1 MAISRVEKTKVV
13 SQYQEWFDRSQAAFV
28 SEYTGLDSKQIE
40 ELRIKIRQAG
50 GEFHVVKNT
59 LGRLVLE
66 STGHTIPQGLL
77 EGSTAFCFAFS
88 NVPDVAKALTE
99 FARTSEKVN
108 VKGGI
113 LGKSAITPDQVK
125 ALADLPPLPVMRAQL
140 MGTLLAPAS
149 QLVRILAEPGRQ
161 VAAVVKAYA
170 DQDTVAAS
178 A

>member
-1 MAISRVEKTKVV
+1 MAISRAQKTNVV
-13 SQYQEWFDRSQAAFV
+13 SQYQDWLNRSQAAFV
-28 SEYTGLDSKQIE
+28 SEYTGLNSKQVE

-59 LGRLVLE
+59 LGRLALE
-66 STGHTIPQGLL
+66 STGHTLPAGLL
-77 EGSTAFCFAFS
+77 EGSTAFCFAFN

-99 FARTSEKVN
+99 FARTSEKVT
-108 VKGGI
+108 VKGGF
-113 LGKSAITPDQVK
+113 LGKSTITPDQVK

-170 DQDTVAAS
+170 DKDTPTAA
-178 A
+178 